1 MSGAEASPQP
11 VGVVWHMATT
21 DAPAAPAAALPARF
35 GRVRPEAQA
44 ELAQAMG
51 QDGPAL
57 VRRRFEAGRRCY
69 AAWTGGQL
77 AAYGWVSF
85 GEEHVGE
92 LGMHLRLMPNEAYI
106 WDCLTLAA
114 YRRRRLYTALLGHMA
129 EALRVEGVQAIW
141 IGADFD
147 NRPSQAGI
155 ARAGFT
161 AVADLVA
168 APPNPGEQRRRAW
181 LQARPGISQTLL
193 AEARRAYMGGSDEVW
208 LFDNQR

>member
-11 VGVVWHMATT
+11 VGVVWHLATT
-21 DAPAAPAAALPARF
+21 DAPAAPAAPLPARF
-35 GRVRPEAQA
+35 GRVRPEALA

-57 VRRRFEAGRRCY
+57 ERRFEAGRRCY

>member
-1 MSGAEASPQP
+1 MPGAEGNPRP
-11 VGVVWHMATT
+11 VGVVWHMATA
-21 DAPAAPAAALPARF
+21 DGPAAPAATLPARF
-35 GRVRPEAQA
+35 GRVGPEAQA

-51 QDGPAL
+51 QDDLAL

-69 AAWTGGQL
+69 AAWTRGQL

-106 WDCLTLAA
+106 WDCVTLAA
-114 YRRRRLYTALLGHMA
+114 YRGRRLYAALLGHMA

-168 APPNPGEQRRRAW
+168 ALPNPGERRRRAW
-181 LQARPGISQTLL
+181 LQARPGIRPTLL
-193 AEARRAYMGGSDEVW
+193 AEARRAYMGGSEEVW
-208 LFDNQR
+208 LFDNQ